1 MESDTRYELTTSFEY
16 SYQGDQLSSS
26 FLTLRE
32 PNATQLGDVGK
43 IRKWVNLAL
52 RQNREELDE
61 EGQAVVAEAE
71 QSVETT
77 TETDEDT
84 EVPETIDGGTII
96 ALMSK
101 GDVPLDQFYLTVQR
115 ILQGPGISVVDGVTK
130 MTPPLW
136 KKMSAHDME
145 LMLGHYVGVFFL
157 R

>member
-1 MESDTRYELTTSFEY
+1 METDTRYELTTPFEY
-16 SYQGDQLSSS
+16 SYQGEQLTSS

-52 RQNREELDE
+52 RQNREDLDE
-61 EGQAVVAEAE
+61 EGQATVAEAE
-71 QSVETT
+71 ASEMTP
-77 TETDEDT
+77 TETEEAEEPT
-84 EVPETIDGGTII
+84 ETIDGGTII

-101 GDVPLDQFYLTVQR
+101 GDVPLDQFYLTVQK
-115 ILQGPGISVVDGVTK
+115 ILQGNGISVVDGVTK

-136 KKMSAHDME
+136 KKLSAHDME